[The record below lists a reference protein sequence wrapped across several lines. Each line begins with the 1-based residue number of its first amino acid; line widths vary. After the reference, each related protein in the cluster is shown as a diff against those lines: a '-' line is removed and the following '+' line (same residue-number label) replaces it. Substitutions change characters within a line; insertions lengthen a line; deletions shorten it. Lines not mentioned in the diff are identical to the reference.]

1 MHSIFK
7 QEGFIIFNV
16 MTYELSSFI
25 CNLITRLSHYNN
37 DMRVRIKNKEEKAAI
52 NPEFKIK

>member
-37 DMRVRIKNKEEKAAI
+37 DMRVRIKNKEE
-52 NPEFKIK
+52 PL